1 MQALSPAVTAQSRG
15 AARQRALGRRKR
27 HRLGSA
33 GMGRQAGKGSETVR
47 RAQAAVAAAAGDG
60 GEAPT
65 VVSARPIQSLWAGKM
80 SLLVRMK
87 WCW

>member
-1 MQALSPAVTAQSRG
+1 M
-15 AARQRALGRRKR
+15 RR
-27 HRLGSA
+27 H
-33 GMGRQAGKGSETVR
+33 AGKGNETVR

-80 SLLVRMK
+80 GLLVG
-87 WCW
+87 W